1 MDKCV
6 IARTL
11 IDESADELIEQL
23 NKKVKNIQSAMIEA
37 QQSCKGLDKL
47 GSGNISAPD
56 ILAGRPLEQLVAL
69 QQYVNRCVEQIQNLQ

>member
-1 MDKCV
+1 MDRCV

-23 NKKVKNIQSAMIEA
+23 NKRVKNIQNAMVEA

-56 ILAGRPLEQLVAL
+56 VLAGRPLEQLIAL
-69 QQYVNRCVEQIQNLQ
+69 QRFVNRCVEQIQNL